1 MNGQARGR
9 LAALPAAAAVLLL
22 PLLWRDSGFAQS
34 LLAQVG
40 AAVVACLAYRLLLAE
55 GGLMSFGHAVYLGLG
70 GYAAA
75 WALNHAAPAGWPVS
89 LVPLAGAAA
98 GALAAAL
105 LGWPS
110 TRHRGTA
117 FAMITLG
124 LAELVGAAALM
135 LPEWF
140 GGEAGVSA
148 NRVVGQPVMGISFGP
163 AVQVTVL
170 VLLYALVAGALL
182 VAYPRTPAGLLLRA
196 ARDNPDRVAA
206 TGHDPQVV
214 RWLAF
219 VVSGAGSGL
228 AGALSL
234 LVFERVTADALGT
247 AHSGWLLVFVWLGGV
262 AVWWGGVLGAV
273 LMVLSQTLL
282 AAWTPAWALYLGLLF
297 MGVLL
302 LAPGGLAGGLMAL
315 AARWRVARRDGADG
329 VEVGRAPAAPGPAGA
344 HAGGGARAAL
354 PGQRGLVRAGGPW
367 QRGGQATGLLLAT
380 AGGMALVEMAYQRQL
395 ADTLGPV
402 RHIAG
407 LGLDTASPWHWAAA
421 GGLLAAGLVLLWRAR
436 RREMAR

>member
-1 MNGQARGR
+1 VRPRWQWIAW
-9 LAALPAAAAVLLL
+9 ALAAVLLL
-22 PLLWRDSGFAQS
+22 AAPLAWRDSGFAQS
-34 LLAQVG
+34 LLAQAG
-40 AAVVACLAYRLLLAE
+40 AAVVACLAYRLLLGE

-124 LAELVGAAALM
+124 VAELVAAAALM

-148 NRVVGQPVMGISFGP
+148 NRVVGAPVAGISFGP

-170 VLLYALVAGALL
+170 VLAWALLASALL
-182 VAYPRTPAGLLLRA
+182 VAYARTPAGLLLRA

-206 TGHDPQVV
+206 TGHDPRLV

-219 VVSGAGSGL
+219 VVSGAGTGL
-228 AGALSL
+228 AGALTL
-234 LVFERVTADALGT
+234 LVFERVTADALGAT
-247 AHSGWLLVFVWLGGV
+247 HSGWLLVFVWLGGV
-262 AVWWGGVLGAV
+262 AVWWGGVLGGV
-273 LMVLSQTLL
+273 LMVVAQTLL
-282 AAWTPAWALYLGLLF
+282 AAWTPAWALYLGLVF
-297 MGVLL
+297 MGTLL
-302 LAPGGLAGGLMAL
+302 LAPGGLAGGAL
-315 AARWRVARRDGADG
+315 ALWARGQAWHRG
-329 VEVGRAPAAPGPAGA
+329 EAPAG
-344 HAGGGARAAL
+344 
-354 PGQRGLVRAGGPW
+354 GQRGWRAAVAVGS
-367 QRGGQATGLLLAT
+367 GLLLAA
-380 AGGMALVEMAYQRQL
+380 AGGTALIEMAYQRQQ

-402 RHIAG
+402 RR
-407 LGLDTASPWHWAAA
+407 LGALALDAASAAHWAAA
-421 GGLLAAGLVLLWRAR
+421 TVLLAAGLGLLVLAR
-436 RREMAR
+436 RSGVARGGQGGGAG